1 MSLEEELTSLG
12 RYRGLL
18 SFGWLVVLLLWET
31 FAPAVFAF
39 RGPKDRG
46 RHGLRNLVLGG
57 FNALFTSLLFAAA
70 WAWTAE
76 VAARHGFGL
85 LNWLSLPGPVR
96 WLAAIL
102 LFDLWTYL
110 WHRAA
115 HTMPHLWN
123 VHRVHHS
130 DAAMDV
136 TTANRFHALEILISS
151 VLRIPL
157 VAMLGLRLPEIVLY
171 ETLLQFVVQFQ
182 HANVRLPSAVD
193 AVLRG
198 FVVTPFLH
206 RIHHSRWQPETDSN
220 FASLFTVWDRLFR
233 TYRLKSDPE
242 NLRLGLDGFDAPE
255 QQRFAGLWR
264 MPFVRPPSDAAAR
277 STGPER
283 PSG

>member
-1 MSLEEELTSLG
+1 MTFPEDLTLLA
-12 RYRGLL
+12 RHRGGL
-18 SFGWLVVLLLWET
+18 SFAWLVALLLWET
-31 FAPAVFAF
+31 FAPAVVAF
-39 RGPKDRG
+39 RGAAERG
-46 RHGLRNLVLGG
+46 THAARNLVLGG
-57 FNALFTSLLFAAA
+57 INALFTSLVFASA
-70 WAWTAE
+70 WAWTADL
-76 VAARHGFGL
+76 ADRHGFGL
-85 LNWLSLPGPVR
+85 LHWIPLPGPAR
-96 WLAAIL
+96 WVAALL

-157 VAMLGLRLPEIVLY
+157 VALLGLRMPEIVLY

-182 HANVRLPSAVD
+182 HANIRLPAVVD
-193 AVLRG
+193 AALRG
-198 FVVTPFLH
+198 LVVTPFLH

-220 FASLFTVWDRLFR
+220 FSSLFSVWDRLFR
-233 TYRLKSDPE
+233 TYRLKPDPE
-242 NLRLGLDGFDAPE
+242 NLRLGLDGFDSPE
-255 QQRFAGLWR
+255 QQRFDGLWK
-264 MPFVRPPSDAAAR
+264 MPFVRPPADGGDG
-277 STGPER
+277 STGPGR